1 MLLKTLILSCL
12 LFLAGCSQGP
22 SAEKLKEAAQRI
34 ADGSA
39 VLVDVREPSEWAE
52 TGVAEPAYLL
62 SRSSLEEGSGEWRSF
77 LEQNKS
83 REILLICRT
92 GNRAG
97 QIARALTQQ
106 GIHATNL
113 GGFSAWK
120 KAGLPTREV
129 R

>member
-1 MLLKTLILSCL
+1 MIWKTLLLSCL
-12 LFLAGCSQGP
+12 VILAGCGQGS
-22 SAEKLKEAAQRI
+22 SAEKLKDAAQRI
-34 ADGSA
+34 SDGSA

-62 SRSSLEEGSGEWRSF
+62 SKSSLEDGSGEWKSF
-77 LEQNKS
+77 LAQNKEK
-83 REILLICRT
+83 EIYLICRS
-92 GNRAG
+92 GSRAG

-106 GIHATNL
+106 GLRATNL

>member
-1 MLLKTLILSCL
+1 MIWKTLLLTCL
-12 LFLAGCSQGP
+12 VFLVGCGP
-22 SAEKLKEAAQRI
+22 SSSEKLKEAAARI
-34 ADGSA
+34 ANGSA

-62 SRSSLEEGSGEWRSF
+62 SKSSLEDGSGDWKTF
-77 LEQNKS
+77 LEQNRDK
-83 REILLICRT
+83 EIMLICRS

-97 QIARALTQQ
+97 QIARALSQQ
-106 GIHATNL
+106 GLRATNL

-120 KAGLPTREV
+120 RAGLPTRDA